1 MRRIVSLWLP
11 QFPVERLTRACQRP
25 DHSRSITKTLPFA
38 LVAAGPKGLR
48 LTACDGLALRL
59 GLRPGLRLADARARA
74 PHLDSTLHEPEKDA
88 AALLELASWSERWSP
103 WVAPSPPDGL
113 FLDVSGIAHLFGGEP
128 RLIADMQGRFLSLR
142 LTARFGIAGT
152 IGAAWALARY
162 ASNPVS
168 FASSAGWQEALA
180 SLPVEALRLEAE
192 TVTLLRRLGLKTIGH
207 LCSIPRRELAR
218 RFRGADKAQQVL
230 LRLDQAA
237 GIIDEPLSP
246 LRDPP
251 QFCASQN
258 LEEPLSSA
266 GGICAM
272 LDDLAAELCR
282 RLERASA
289 GATRLTLVLFR
300 SDGSRALV
308 TAGLSRPSRNPVHL
322 ARLLKPKLDGLD
334 AGFGIDAMRL
344 AAEETGAVELDRPCL
359 LSGAHH
365 PGHGFAELSDRI
377 ANRHEEARIA
387 RFFSLERHWPEYA
400 ERLIPPASLSPRQKK
415 DGPGRMRPLTLFD
428 RPEEIRVMAE
438 VPDGPP
444 VRFVWRRVRH
454 RVRRCEGPER
464 IAPEWWRAGEKMQL
478 ARDYYAVEDEAG
490 RRFWLFREGIYENA
504 APAPRWFLHGL
515 LP

>member
-1 MRRIVSLWLP
+1 MHRIPL
-11 QFPVERLTRACQRP
+11 
-25 DHSRSITKTLPFA
+25 
-38 LVAAGPKGLR
+38 
-48 LTACDGLALRL
+48 
-59 GLRPGLRLADARARA
+59 
-74 PHLDSTLHEPEKDA
+74 
-88 AALLELASWSERWSP
+88 
-103 WVAPSPPDGL
+103 
-113 FLDVSGIAHLFGGEP
+113 
-128 RLIADMQGRFLSLR
+128 
-142 LTARFGIAGT
+142 
-152 IGAAWALARY
+152 
-162 ASNPVS
+162 S

-180 SLPVEALRLEAE
+180 SLPVEALRLGIE

-251 QFCASQN
+251 QFCASQS

-266 GGICAM
+266 EGIGAM
-272 LDDLAAELCR
+272 LDDLAGELCR
-282 RLERASA
+282 RLERANA
-289 GATRLTLVLFR
+289 GATRLALVLFR
-300 SDGSRALV
+300 SDGSRAHV
-308 TAGLSRPSRNPVHL
+308 MAGLSQPSRNPVHL
-322 ARLLKPKLDGLD
+322 ARLLKPKLDSLD

-344 AAEETGAVELDRPCL
+344 AAEETGEVEPGRPGL
-359 LSGAHH
+359 LSGPHQ

-377 ANRHEEARIA
+377 TNRHEEARIA
-387 RFFSLERHWPEYA
+387 RFLSLERHWPEYA
-400 ERLIPPASLSPRQKK
+400 EQLISPASLSPLQKI
-415 DGPGRMRPLTLFD
+415 DDPGRMRPLTLFD

-444 VRFVWRRVRH
+444 VHFVWRRVRH

-464 IAPEWWRAGEKMQL
+464 IAPEWWRAGEKMRR

-504 APAPRWFLHGL
+504 TPAPRWFLHGL